1 MQECI
6 KLNHIGQGNNYI
18 SRSFTSY
25 NTLESNHCLDTGM
38 FFVNCIGANLWLLE
52 EVFMPTVR
60 DYQEIRKAFTQ
71 LLTLDSVAEDKEE
84 MEFLIDAFAKH
95 VSLHST
101 EEELKEKL
109 QSSEILLQFFKE
121 YLDQLAYQLDI
132 KKTRK

>member
-1 MQECI
+1 
-6 KLNHIGQGNNYI
+6 
-18 SRSFTSY
+18 
-25 NTLESNHCLDTGM
+25 
-38 FFVNCIGANLWLLE
+38 
-52 EVFMPTVR
+52 MPTVR

-71 LLTLDSVAEDKEE
+71 LLTSDSIAEDKEE

-109 QSSEILLQFFKE
+109 QSSETLLQFFKE
-121 YLDQLAYQLDI
+121 YLDHVAYQLDV

>member
-1 MQECI
+1 
-6 KLNHIGQGNNYI
+6 
-18 SRSFTSY
+18 
-25 NTLESNHCLDTGM
+25 
-38 FFVNCIGANLWLLE
+38 
-52 EVFMPTVR
+52 
-60 DYQEIRKAFTQ
+60 
-71 LLTLDSVAEDKEE
+71 

-109 QSSEILLQFFKE
+109 QSSETLLQFFKE